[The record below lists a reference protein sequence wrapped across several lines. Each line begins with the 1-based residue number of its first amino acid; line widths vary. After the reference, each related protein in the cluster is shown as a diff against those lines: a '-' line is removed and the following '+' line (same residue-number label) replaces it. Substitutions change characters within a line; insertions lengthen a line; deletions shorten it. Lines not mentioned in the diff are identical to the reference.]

1 MILIDTNV
9 LIYAIQ
15 GDAPQHEAS
24 PRLVEAALAGS
35 PLACLFPQVLLE
47 FFAVMTDSPRLEKP
61 ATSAEGLDLVRR
73 YSSLLLV
80 LQPSPAALNIL
91 LSLVSKLGVRGQR
104 IFDSFLV
111 AQMMDAG
118 IETICTY
125 NTKDFSNYP
134 IAARTPDEILKG
146 IDGNAPPTV
155 HDKPRLPR

>member
-1 MILIDTNV
+1 M
-9 LIYAIQ
+9 
-15 GDAPQHEAS
+15 
-24 PRLVEAALAGS
+24 
-35 PLACLFPQVLLE
+35 ACLFPQVLLE
-47 FFAVMTDSPRLEKP
+47 FFAVMTDSRHLEEP

-91 LSLVSKLGVRGQR
+91 LSLVSELGIRGQR
-104 IFDSFLV
+104 IFDSYLV

-134 IAARTPDEILKG
+134 IAVRTPDEILKSVSN
-146 IDGNAPPTV
+146 DAPPTV

>member
-1 MILIDTNV
+1 MILIDTDV

-24 PRLVEAALAGS
+24 RRLVEAALRGS

-47 FFAVMTDSPRLEKP
+47 FFAVMTDSRHLEKP
-61 ATSAEGLDLVRR
+61 VTSDEGLDLVRG
-73 YSSLLLV
+73 YSSQLPV

-91 LSLVSKLGVRGQR
+91 LSLVSELGVRGQR
-104 IFDSFLV
+104 IFDSSLV

-125 NTKDFSNYP
+125 NTKDFINYA
-134 IAARTPDEILKG
+134 IAARTPDEILKA
-146 IDGNAPPTV
+146 IDGTAPPII
-155 HDKPRLPR
+155 HDKPRVGF